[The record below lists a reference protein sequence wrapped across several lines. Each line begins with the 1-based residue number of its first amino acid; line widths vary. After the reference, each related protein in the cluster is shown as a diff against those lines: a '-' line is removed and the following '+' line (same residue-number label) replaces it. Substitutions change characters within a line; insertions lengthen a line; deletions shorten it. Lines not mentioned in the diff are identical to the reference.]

1 MQSISAEIEAW
12 NFAGY
17 LNLRDH
23 QMLLFILHKQSMTG
37 ESGIASGTIAIQ
49 MHALHE
55 VGRHVFIYIYIYI
68 YYIYIYVYIYIY
80 IYIYIVLLCV
90 EATTMV
96 STSASEQQLE
106 LSAHSFKAKLLV
118 EMKTRGEPVVT
129 RHPSE
134 GYEPGTPSA
143 PVLSDQ
149 ALRLDAVLSPA
160 VLGEGA
166 VLSPAVPLMETG
178 PTGEGAVLSPAVP
191 LMEAGPTGEG
201 AVLSPAVPL
210 MEAGETGAVT
220 GDVSGDAVPT
230 TSDEMRMID
239 WELLQYH
246 LRTVCHSIVE
256 FEHDF
261 VHQSCS
267 LFSLCCCRNQLDI
280 PGVAIADPTAQV
292 PRHFTYTVTIDSSVA
307 ESAIR

>member
-1 MQSISAEIEAW
+1 M
-12 NFAGY
+12 
-17 LNLRDH
+17 LRRRRW
-23 QMLLFILHKQSMTG
+23 FPPT
-37 ESGIASGTIAIQ
+37 
-49 MHALHE
+49 
-55 VGRHVFIYIYIYI
+55 
-68 YYIYIYVYIYIY
+68 
-80 IYIYIVLLCV
+80 
-90 EATTMV
+90 AT
-96 STSASEQQLE
+96 EQQLE

-129 RHPSE
+129 RQPE
-134 GYEPGTPSA
+134 AYEPSA

-149 ALRLDAVLSPA
+149 ALRQDAVLSPA
-160 VLGEGA
+160 VPALEGA
-166 VLSPAVPLMETG
+166 VLSPAVPLVEAG

-191 LMEAGPTGEG
+191 LEEAGPTGEGAVLRPAVPGPTGEG

-220 GDVSGDAVPT
+220 GDVPGDAVPT

-280 PGVAIADPTAQV
+280 PGVAIADPTAQFSWLGRAV